1 MKHTNKMSYF
11 ANFRM
16 LNRLILQFSFAQTVL
31 FCNSV
36 IIVKFPKVRS
46 TQFELVINCHRL
58 TLKLVRGFKKVY
70 FFAIFSLFGYF
81 SCSFLSLYRSQKV
94 IRPAEAYIW
103 LFVAQSL

>member
-31 FCNSV
+31 FCKFLTPKPSYFAIFV

-46 TQFELVINCHRL
+46 TQFELVTNCHRL
-58 TLKLVRGFKKVY
+58 TLKLVRGLKNL
-70 FFAIFSLFGYF
+70 FF
-81 SCSFLSLYRSQKV
+81 
-94 IRPAEAYIW
+94 
-103 LFVAQSL
+103 